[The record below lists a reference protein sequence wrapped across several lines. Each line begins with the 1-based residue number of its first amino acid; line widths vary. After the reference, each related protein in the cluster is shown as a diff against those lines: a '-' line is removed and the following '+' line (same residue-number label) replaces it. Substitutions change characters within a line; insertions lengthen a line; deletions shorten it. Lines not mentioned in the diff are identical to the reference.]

1 MIELT
6 LTSFFISWFVAGL
19 ICVMTIC
26 VSDMRGKEFD
36 PDYFSTST
44 VGMFVILIIFGY
56 ISIFITYY
64 LFASEKKY
72 FTRLIYKI
80 CNIGVK
86 RTNKNKNLNGD
97 IHEI

>member
-1 MIELT
+1 MIELS

-26 VSDMRGKEFD
+26 VSDMRGKDFD
-36 PDYFSTST
+36 PDYFNTPT
-44 VGMFVILIIFGY
+44 TCMFIILIILGY
-56 ISIFITYY
+56 VSIFITCY

-86 RTNKNKNLNGD
+86 KDK
-97 IHEI
+97 

>member
-1 MIELT
+1 MIELN
-6 LTSFFISWFVAGL
+6 LTSFLISWFVVGL
-19 ICVMTIC
+19 ICMMIIC

-36 PDYFSTST
+36 PDYFNEPMATT
-44 VGMFVILIIFGY
+44 FIILIILGY

-64 LFASEKKY
+64 LFACEKKY

-86 RTNKNKNLNGD
+86 RDK
-97 IHEI
+97 

>member
-1 MIELT
+1 MIEFS
-6 LTSFFISWFVAGL
+6 LTSFFLSWFIIGL
-19 ICVMTIC
+19 ICVMAIC

-36 PDYFSTST
+36 PDYFNGPT
-44 VGMFVILIIFGY
+44 VGMYILLIMFGY
-56 ISIFITYY
+56 VSILITYY

-86 RTNKNKNLNGD
+86 KDK
-97 IHEI
+97 

>member
-1 MIELT
+1 MIELN
-6 LTSFFISWFVAGL
+6 LTSFFISWFIVGL

-26 VSDMRGKEFD
+26 VSDLRGKEFN
-36 PDYFSTST
+36 PDYFDGST
-44 VGMFVILIIFGY
+44 VYIFIFLITFGY

-86 RTNKNKNLNGD
+86 KDK
-97 IHEI
+97 

>member
-1 MIELT
+1 MIELN
-6 LTSFFISWFVAGL
+6 LTSFLISWFVVGL
-19 ICVMTIC
+19 ICVAVIC
-26 VSDMRGKEFD
+26 VSDMRDKEFD
-36 PDYFSTST
+36 PDYFDGPT
-44 VGMFVILIIFGY
+44 VFIFILLITFGY

-86 RTNKNKNLNGD
+86 RTNKNRVLRGD
-97 IHEI
+97 

>member
-6 LTSFFISWFVAGL
+6 LTSFLISWFVVGL
-19 ICVMTIC
+19 ICVMVIC
-26 VSDMRGKEFD
+26 VSDMRGEEFD
-36 PDYFSTST
+36 PDYFNAPMVT
-44 VGMFVILIIFGY
+44 MFIILIIFGY

-86 RTNKNKNLNGD
+86 KINKK
-97 IHEI
+97 

>member
-1 MIELT
+1 MIELN
-6 LTSFFISWFVAGL
+6 LTSFLISWFVVGL

-36 PDYFSTST
+36 PDYFNTPMIS
-44 VGMFVILIIFGY
+44 MFIILIILGY

-86 RTNKNKNLNGD
+86 KDK
-97 IHEI
+97 

>member
-1 MIELT
+1 MIELN
-6 LTSFFISWFVAGL
+6 LTSFLISWFVVGL
-19 ICVMTIC
+19 ICVMVIC

-36 PDYFSTST
+36 PDYFNTPMVT
-44 VGMFVILIIFGY
+44 MFIILIIFGY

-86 RTNKNKNLNGD
+86 R
-97 IHEI
+97 